1 MRSTTALLF
10 ALFALHATEGWAGVV
25 RLPLTSQGT
34 DHAPFAACSSSGRLQ
49 AFYGD
54 FGTGISIQLTGLQET
69 DGDGV
74 PCSGDEY
81 KCIFKSDFGSVLLRP
96 EVIGGTAWSAH
107 DLCGEGVLCPIADFV
122 ITAGNFSVRCYD
134 RSGDD
139 YHPSTALMFTFPAPH
154 DCEGVAVGSLPRPH
168 GVEIARDGVML
179 SCP

>member
-1 MRSTTALLF
+1 MRITALLF
-10 ALFALHATEGWAGVV
+10 ALSILHAINATAGVL
-25 RLPLTSQGT
+25 RLPLTSGST
-34 DHAPFAACSSSGRLQ
+34 DLAPFPACSSSGRLR

-81 KCIFKSDFGSVLLRP
+81 KCIFETDFGSVVLRP
-96 EVIGGTAWSAH
+96 EVIGGTAWSEH
-107 DLCGEGVLCPIADFV
+107 DLCGEGVLCPIAGFV
-122 ITAGNFSVRCYD
+122 IATGNFSVRCYD
-134 RSGDD
+134 RSGPD
-139 YHPSTALMFTFPAPH
+139 YYPSAALMFNFPAPH
-154 DCEGVAVGSLPRPH
+154 DCEGVAVGSLPRPP